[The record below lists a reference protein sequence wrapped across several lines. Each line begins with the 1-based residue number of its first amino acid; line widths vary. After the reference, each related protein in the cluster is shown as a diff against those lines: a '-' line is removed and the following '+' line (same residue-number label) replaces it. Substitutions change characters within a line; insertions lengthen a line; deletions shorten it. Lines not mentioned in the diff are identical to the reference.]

1 MIPTT
6 VPSAT
11 AEPKGKKR
19 SSVRRTPRH
28 PTRPEQTP
36 GQRPLPPA
44 VAWAVARFEQQD
56 VAGRQADRRDD
67 RGMALAAYPGSGD
80 QHVLQRRQRSLGAMF
95 LEEAQQCVKCVKNDN
110 DADNHG
116 VLDVADN
123 TGQYRRAEQD
133 QHQEAPELV
142 EQLDPG
148 RTWRLF
154 RETVGAGFILSTRA
168 EMLRGLSAEQQQYL
182 SEMLQTVKPNLSAA
196 LELDQAQLHVQ
207 KFQEVIG

>member
-1 MIPTT
+1 MFFSAASEASARCSWKK
-6 VPSAT
+6 PS
-11 AEPKGKKR
+11 
-19 SSVRRTPRH
+19 S
-28 PTRPEQTP
+28 
-36 GQRPLPPA
+36 
-44 VAWAVARFEQQD
+44 
-56 VAGRQADRRDD
+56 
-67 RGMALAAYPGSGD
+67 ALSA
-80 QHVLQRRQRSLGAMF
+80 LR
-95 LEEAQQCVKCVKNDN
+95 NDN

-154 RETVGAGFILSTRA
+154 REMVGAGFILSTRA